1 MSDAGPRE
9 KDVLDALRWITDPD
23 LGRDIVSLGFVQN
36 LSGLESGDLKFTL
49 RLTTPACPLREDFRR
64 QCETALRRLPWVR
77 SVTVHLDTQRPP
89 SAAAPRAEGLA
100 EVRAILA
107 VGSCKGGVGKSTVAV
122 NLAAALARRG
132 AAVGLFDADIFGPS
146 LPTMLRPDD
155 RAIRVADGVLWPLV
169 CEGLRLMSFGF
180 AAPDGGPAIMRGPMV
195 SQVLD
200 QLLTQTRWGALDYLV
215 LDLPPGTGDIHLTLM
230 QRANITAA
238 LMVTTPQELSLVD
251 VVKGIQM
258 FQRLKVPVI
267 GVVENMSRYR
277 CPDCGA
283 EHHPFGRGARERLG
297 REFGLPIAVDLPIR
311 SEVSHWG
318 DRGRPVVFAEPH
330 GEIATAFLDLADR
343 VVREIS
349 RVQHGAVRP
358 PQVLWDAGRGVLLRQ
373 ADGRTFAVPPRRL
386 RDACG
391 CADCVGR
398 RDGAT
403 GRPPEPAVSVAIEPV
418 AIEPMGNY
426 AVSIAWS
433 DGHGPSIY
441 PYEAIESLGEPLG
454 SQVPP

>member
-1 MSDAGPRE
+1 MSGSGTRE
-9 KDVLDALRWITDPD
+9 QDVLDALRSITDPD

-36 LSGLESGDLKFTL
+36 LTGLDSGELRFTL
-49 RLTTPACPLREDFRR
+49 RLTTPACPLRENFRR
-64 QCETALRRLPWVR
+64 QCEAALRRLPWVR
-77 SVTVHLDTQRPP
+77 SVTVDLAAQCPP
-89 SAAAPRAEGLA
+89 SAAAPRADGLA

-122 NLAAALARRG
+122 NLAGALARRG
-132 AAVGLFDADIFGPS
+132 AEVGLFDADIFGPS

-155 RAIRVADGVLWPLV
+155 RAIRVADGALLPLV

-200 QLLTQTRWGALDYLV
+200 QLLTQTRWGELDYLV

-238 LMVTTPQELSLVD
+238 LIVTTPQELSLVD

-283 EHHPFGRGARERLG
+283 EHHPFGSGARERLS

-311 SEVSHWG
+311 PEVSRWG
-318 DRGRPVVFAEPH
+318 DRGRPVVFAEPE
-330 GEIATAFLDLADR
+330 GEVAAAFLDLADR
-343 VVREIS
+343 VVREVS
-349 RVQHGAVRP
+349 RVQHGAARP
-358 PQVLWDAGRGVLLRQ
+358 PQVTWDAGRGVVLRR
-373 ADGRTFAVPPRRL
+373 ADGRTLVIPPRRL
-386 RDACG
+386 REACG

-398 RDGAT
+398 RDGAS
-403 GRPPEPAVSVAIEPV
+403 GLAREPARAADVEPV

-441 PYEAIESLGEPLG
+441 PYDTIESLGEPA
-454 SQVPP
+454 